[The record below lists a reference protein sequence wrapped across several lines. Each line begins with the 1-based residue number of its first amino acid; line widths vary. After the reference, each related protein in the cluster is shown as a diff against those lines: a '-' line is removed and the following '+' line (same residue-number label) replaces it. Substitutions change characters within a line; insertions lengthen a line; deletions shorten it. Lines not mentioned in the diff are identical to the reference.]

1 MNVPLRQVTV
11 HTAIKKML
19 PITPF
24 GAKFADM
31 INPHMI
37 IGIISKVYHLYKG
50 HTAVISVIMNIKEIS
65 VRYGINASN

>member
-1 MNVPLRQVTV
+1 
-11 HTAIKKML
+11 ML
-19 PITPF
+19 PIIPL

-50 HTAVISVIMNIKEIS
+50 HTAVVRVVMNSKEMR
-65 VRYGINASN
+65 VRYGMRALN